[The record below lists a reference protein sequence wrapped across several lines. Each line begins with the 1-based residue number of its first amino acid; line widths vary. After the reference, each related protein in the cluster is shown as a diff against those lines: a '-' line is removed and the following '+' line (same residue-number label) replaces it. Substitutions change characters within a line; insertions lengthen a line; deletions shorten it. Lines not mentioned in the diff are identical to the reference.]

1 MRHHPAWLAI
11 GLLAFVVLA
20 CSFGKVKNTN
30 DSTNATGE
38 TNSKDSSSTSA
49 ITEIRM
55 AKDDGKGAPG
65 ETAEVFSPRDRT
77 IHCVTKLKEMKSGT
91 KMKFTWWIVDADG
104 SQNQKIR
111 DIDYTTKSLENV
123 IHGHL
128 TLPQNWPEG
137 KYKVEVYVN
146 GNLEKTAPFSVQ

>member
-38 TNSKDSSSTSA
+38 TNSEDSSSTSA
-49 ITEIRM
+49 IAEIHM
-55 AKDDGKGAPG
+55 AKDDGKGNPG
-65 ETAEVFSPRDRT
+65 ERADVFSPRDRT

-146 GNLEKTAPFSVQ
+146 DNLEKTAPFSIQ